1 MRLDIPAAGLG
12 GFFDEMFGKPAATT
26 APATAP
32 TVATAAIPAAKPTI
46 AEQFVNLLPGI
57 AQTVLS
63 VKQQNQLNKINVARA
78 QAGQAP
84 LDIAQ
89 YQEASA
95 PVIKVQGG
103 VDSGTS
109 GRLAWGIGGGL
120 LLLGLIL
127 TNRSKGAK

>member
-1 MRLDIPAAGLG
+1 MRLEPQALN
-12 GFFDEMFGKPAATT
+12 GFFEDMFGTQAATPGQPAATT
-26 APATAP
+26 APAPVKTP
-32 TVATAAIPAAKPTI
+32 SVLETLTSTVNS
-46 AEQFVNLLPGI
+46 VLPGL
-57 AQTVLS
+57 AQTVLA

-109 GRLAWGIGGGL
+109 SRLAWGIGGGL

-127 TNRSKGAK
+127 TNRSKGK

>member
-1 MRLDIPAAGLG
+1 MRLEPQALE
-12 GFFDEMFGKPAATT
+12 GFFADMFGTPAATPA
-26 APATAP
+26 APAATSPAP
-32 TVATAAIPAAKPTI
+32 VKTPSVLETLTSTV
-46 AEQFVNLLPGI
+46 QNVLPGL
-57 AQTVLS
+57 AQTVLA

-78 QAGQAP
+78 NAGMPP

-109 GRLAWGIGGGL
+109 SRLAWGIGGGL

-127 TNRSKGAK
+127 TNRKGAK

>member
-1 MRLDIPAAGLG
+1 MRLDQQAMN
-12 GFFDEMFGKPAATT
+12 GFFDEMFGTQAATPGQQSGTT
-26 APATAP
+26 APAPVKTP
-32 TVATAAIPAAKPTI
+32 SVLETLTSTVNS
-46 AEQFVNLLPGI
+46 VLPGL
-57 AQTVLS
+57 AQTVLA

-109 GRLAWGIGGGL
+109 SRLAWGIGGGL

-127 TNRSKGAK
+127 TNRSKGK

>member
-1 MRLDIPAAGLG
+1 MRLEPQALE
-12 GFFDEMFGKPAATT
+12 GFFDDMFGTPAATPA
-26 APATAP
+26 APAATSPAP
-32 TVATAAIPAAKPTI
+32 VKTPSVLETLTSTV
-46 AEQFVNLLPGI
+46 QNVLPGL
-57 AQTVLS
+57 AQTVLA

-78 QAGQAP
+78 NAGMPP

-109 GRLAWGIGGGL
+109 SRLAWGIGGGL

-127 TNRSKGAK
+127 TNRKGAK

>member
-1 MRLDIPAAGLG
+1 MRLEPTALN
-12 GFFDEMFGKPAATT
+12 GFFDDLFGKPAA
-26 APATAP
+26 APAPAP
-32 TVATAAIPAAKPTI
+32 VATSPAPVKTPSVLETLTSTV
-46 AEQFVNLLPGI
+46 QNVLPGL
-57 AQTVLS
+57 AQTVLA

-78 QAGQAP
+78 NAGLPP

-109 GRLAWGIGGGL
+109 SRLAWGIGGGL

-127 TNRSKGAK
+127 TNRSKAAK